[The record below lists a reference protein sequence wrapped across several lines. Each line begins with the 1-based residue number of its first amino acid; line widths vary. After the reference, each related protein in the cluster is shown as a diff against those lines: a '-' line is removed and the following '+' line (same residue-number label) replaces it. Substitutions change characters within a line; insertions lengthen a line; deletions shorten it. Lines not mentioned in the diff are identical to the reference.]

1 MSYIPSGGRQI
12 FYFSE
17 DQIKDMPPE
26 IAEKIKSYNVL
37 YDSQIESYNT
47 ITKNIYIDLIWITTE
62 GLI

>member
-1 MSYIPSGGRQI
+1 MVEVEVYWFNMDKLEAGDDIVTAAAMSYIPSGGRQI

-37 YDSQIESYNT
+37 N
-47 ITKNIYIDLIWITTE
+47 
-62 GLI
+62 